1 MKEKLIYRMGLIAG
15 VALIVSCFLPW
26 TYHADVAKN
35 FTGFFSEGGNYGK
48 PGRFLIFFTAVI
60 LVFMILPKIWAKRTN
75 LFLGAILVAY
85 AIKNYI
91 LYTSCYMAY
100 CPEKKPG
107 IYIMLISAVII
118 LVAVA
123 FPNMKLPEGKQE
135 Q

>member
-1 MKEKLIYRMGLIAG
+1 MYRLGLLAC
-15 VALIVSCFLPW
+15 VVLMVSCFLPW

-35 FTGFFSEGGNYGK
+35 FTGFFSEGDNYGK
-48 PGRFLIFFTAVI
+48 PGRYLCFFAGVILIFM
-60 LVFMILPKIWAKRTN
+60 LLPKLWAKRTN
-75 LFLGAILVAY
+75 LFFAALLMAY

-91 LYTSCYMAY
+91 LFTSCYMAY

-107 IYIMLISAVII
+107 IYLMIISAAVI

-123 FPNMKLPEGKQE
+123 FPNMKLPDTKQD